1 MQLKFILKPEPTIHQ
16 NGCIVLSGVDTSGLE
31 GVTLNVYLYTVK
43 KGTVGPRD
51 VMRGVNLS
59 SPSVAYR
66 HLQKLEN
73 MGLITKNEYG
83 NYVTKEKVSI
93 HGYMWIGRR
102 LLPNP
107 LIYASVFFV
116 VLVTELVVF
125 AIHVSFETDQF
136 KTFFLLLTI
145 VTGAALGLFLI
156 EAWTMPRKIRIHKQE
171 N

>member
-1 MQLKFILKPEPTIHQ
+1 MSRTE
-16 NGCIVLSGVDTSGLE
+16 TSGLE
-31 GVTLNVYLYTVK
+31 GVTLNVYLYVVK
-43 KGTVGPRD
+43 NGSAGPRE

-73 MGLITKNEYG
+73 MGLVTKNEMG
-83 NYVTKEKVSI
+83 NYVATKKVSI
-93 HGYMWIGRR
+93 HGYVWIGRR

-107 LIYASVFFV
+107 LIYAAIFFV
-116 VLVTELVVF
+116 ALVIELVVF
-125 AIHVSFETDQF
+125 AVHVSFETDQF

-145 VTGAALGLFLI
+145 VTVAAMLLFLI
-156 EAWTMPRKIRIHKQE
+156 EAWRMKRKIRINKQE

>member
-1 MQLKFILKPEPTIHQ
+1 VE
-16 NGCIVLSGVDTSGLE
+16 NNGLE
-31 GVTLNVYLYTVK
+31 GVTLNVYLYVVK
-43 KGTVGPRD
+43 NGTVGPRE

-73 MGLITKNEYG
+73 MGLVTKNEMG
-83 NYVTKEKVSI
+83 TYVATKKVSI
-93 HGYMWIGRR
+93 HGYIWIGRR

-107 LIYASVFFV
+107 LIYAAIFFV
-116 VLVTELVVF
+116 ALVTELVVF

-136 KTFFLLLTI
+136 ITFFLLLTI
-145 VTGAALGLFLI
+145 VTVAAMALFLI
-156 EAWTMPRKIRIHKQE
+156 EAWRMQRRIRINKQE

>member
-1 MQLKFILKPEPTIHQ
+1 MTRTGATILSTVET
-16 NGCIVLSGVDTSGLE
+16 NGLE
-31 GVTLNVYLYTVK
+31 GVTLNVYLYVVK
-43 KGTVGPRD
+43 NGSVGPRE

-73 MGLITKNEYG
+73 M
-83 NYVTKEKVSI
+83 NYVTKNEMGNYIATKKISI
-93 HGYMWIGRR
+93 HGYVWIGRR

-107 LIYASVFFV
+107 LIYAGIFFV

-125 AIHVSFETDQF
+125 AVHVSFETDQF

-145 VTGAALGLFLI
+145 VTVAALGLFLI
-156 EAWTMPRKIRIHKQE
+156 EAWRMHRKIRIHKQE

>member
-1 MQLKFILKPEPTIHQ
+1 MSDL
-16 NGCIVLSGVDTSGLE
+16 DTSGLE
-31 GVTLNVYLYTVK
+31 GVTLNVYLYAVK

-66 HLQKLEN
+66 HLQKLET
-73 MGLITKNEYG
+73 MGLLTKNKYG

-107 LIYASVFFV
+107 LIYALIFFG
-116 VLVTELVVF
+116 VLIIELVIF
-125 AIHVSFETDQF
+125 LIHFSVETYQF
-136 KTFFLLLTI
+136 KIFFLLLTI
-145 VTGAALGLFLI
+145 ITVAALVLFVI
-156 EAWTMPRKIRIHKQE
+156 EAWRMKRKIRIP
-171 N
+171 